1 MITQKMTILDIVEKY
16 PETEAVFHEY
26 DSSLGKCLLCN
37 NLFNT
42 IEEIAKSYNLN
53 LIELI
58 EKLNKVSKF

>member
-26 DSSLGKCLLCN
+26 DSFLGKCLLCN